1 METYVPTVRIRAGAK
16 QTGLGLKASVAF
28 LTPDARRP
36 THGGVVRIQ
45 L

>member
-28 LTPDARRP
+28 LTDARRL
-36 THGGVVRIQ
+36 TNGGVVRIQ